1 MADADSSKEKRE
13 VVYRHSGA
21 VRVTHWVNVVA
32 LLVLLMSGCKSSMP
46 TPPSI
51 SDRNRISTIR

>member
-46 TPPSI
+46 TLPSI